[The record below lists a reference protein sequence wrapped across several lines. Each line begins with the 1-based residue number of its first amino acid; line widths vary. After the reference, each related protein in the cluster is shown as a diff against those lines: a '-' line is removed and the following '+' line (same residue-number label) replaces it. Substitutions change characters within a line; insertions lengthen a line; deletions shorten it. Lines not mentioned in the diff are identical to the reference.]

1 MDFILESTRQTTT
14 TPTMEATRPT
24 RRDDRMDD
32 TRDGVVRAI
41 PRVSRRGRRRCG
53 RDGRVVFVRRIL
65 SLVLSASS
73 ATFAH
78 AGRALRQ
85 SGAGLGSGGWMVHLL
100 REHPSMQCTQIPGK
114 PVIIGGDGGGVGKP
128 LEEFLRDSQAV
139 TFGPVD
145 AEGNSRAERASGLD
159 DLIVDIMAWAKR
171 PLYEPGDMPADM
183 QSDVAKH
190 LCDMFARQEKWLH
203 PDLTTNSLTKTS
215 ENAGRW
221 GWKDPLAMYLL
232 PIWRDV
238 YGSSVTYVHLVRDP
252 RTLPIGG
259 LHAKERDLQKA
270 YFGRDRWNELTSKF
284 EDEWKHLSEHNSL
297 KGIAKDDVVDLLRTT
312 AFWTSINFEI
322 CGLFEGPL
330 KEYAMCLRAE
340 DLVQPDMDHFRR
352 QNGVKLE
359 KYVAAQKPI
368 QRLTQLLRLPPS
380 VSNTLGSHDHV
391 MKNLK
396 RFTILRKKFDYHPN
410 SPIVDVQTRIAGKTL
425 ELLGY
430 STDADVFVP
439 HHPSSDVD
447 HSHRLTP
454 TGEHMHE
461 EHRYTDE
468 STTDDD
474 DDDGEN
480 WSLPDDLGDHTDH
493 VLGVQLKRTD
503 RLARAAAEQSVPE
516 TDQHRAVKAQLAEA
530 RRKSFVLE
538 NTKIGGKSL
547 KDVIDHL

>member
-1 MDFILESTRQTTT
+1 
-14 TPTMEATRPT
+14 
-24 RRDDRMDD
+24 
-32 TRDGVVRAI
+32 
-41 PRVSRRGRRRCG
+41 
-53 RDGRVVFVRRIL
+53 
-65 SLVLSASS
+65 
-73 ATFAH
+73 
-78 AGRALRQ
+78 
-85 SGAGLGSGGWMVHLL
+85 
-100 REHPSMQCTQIPGK
+100 
-114 PVIIGGDGGGVGKP
+114 
-128 LEEFLRDSQAV
+128 
-139 TFGPVD
+139 
-145 AEGNSRAERASGLD
+145 
-159 DLIVDIMAWAKR
+159 
-171 PLYEPGDMPADM
+171 
-183 QSDVAKH
+183 
-190 LCDMFARQEKWLH
+190 
-203 PDLTTNSLTKTS
+203 
-215 ENAGRW
+215 
-221 GWKDPLAMYLL
+221 
-232 PIWRDV
+232 
-238 YGSSVTYVHLVRDP
+238 
-252 RTLPIGG
+252 
-259 LHAKERDLQKA
+259 
-270 YFGRDRWNELTSKF
+270 
-284 EDEWKHLSEHNSL
+284 
-297 KGIAKDDVVDLLRTT
+297 
-312 AFWTSINFEI
+312 
-322 CGLFEGPL
+322 
-330 KEYAMCLRAE
+330 MCLRAE

-368 QRLTQLLRLPPS
+368 QRLTQLLQLPPS

-430 STDADVFVP
+430 STDTDVFVP

-468 STTDDD
+468 STA
-474 DDDGEN
+474 DDGEN

-503 RLARAAAEQSVPE
+503 RLARVAAEQSVPE